1 MDKVRDNLDAL
12 ERKLIKANKIAA
24 KGEKMKVGDAIK
36 LGRKSSSMAATI
48 NKGMKEYDDTD
59 PTPQESKEMLAQMT
73 RIVELTEEQV
83 NSLIGCSGYLK
94 DKLHVGGLVKR
105 NLVKT
110 AEASEALSHLMV
122 SKAPPELKEEG
133 QALAKRRNVAFDKAL
148 AVYGNAT
155 GGDDLGDGAADDSD

>member
-1 MDKVRDNLDAL
+1 MEKVQANIDAL
-12 ERKLIKANKIAA
+12 ERKLTKANKIAA

-36 LGRKSSSMAATI
+36 LGRKSQSMAATI

-59 PTPQESKEMLAQMT
+59 PTPQESQAMLTQMT

-83 NSLIGCSGYLK
+83 NHLIGASGYLK

-105 NLVKT
+105 NLIKT
-110 AEASEALSHLMV
+110 SEASEALSHLMV
-122 SKAPPELKEEG
+122 SKAPPELKAEG

-155 GGDDLGDGAADDSD
+155 GGDDLGNDGADDSD